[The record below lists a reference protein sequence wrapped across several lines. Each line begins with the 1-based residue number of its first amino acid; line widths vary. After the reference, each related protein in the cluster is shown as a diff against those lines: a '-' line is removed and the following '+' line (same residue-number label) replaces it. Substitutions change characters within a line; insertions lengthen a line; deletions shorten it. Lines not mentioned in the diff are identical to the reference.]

1 MNVHSSSVTQ
11 MARVLYSFLTKLMV
25 AALFLLAGCGS
36 KMSHRPIMEAPEVGV
51 MTLQPGSVA
60 VQSELPG
67 RTVAFKMSDV
77 RPQATGIIKQRLF
90 EEGST
95 VSTGQVLYVI
105 DASSYQAAYDQSKAD
120 LTNAEAVEASSKLKD
135 ERYEQLMEM
144 QGVSKQEADDARAT
158 HLQALASIAL
168 KKAALESA
176 RINLGYTQIRA
187 PISGRIGKSSVTVGA
202 LVTANQDSALATIR
216 ALDPIY
222 VDLMQSSTQ
231 LLELRRLLG
240 TDGMKSGS
248 RKVSLKLENG
258 DHYAE
263 YGTLKFQEVAV
274 DQATGSVTLRAQ
286 FPNPRGDLLPGMY
299 VRAVLD
305 EAVNSSALL
314 APQLSISRDPR
325 GNPVVM
331 IAGKDDQVEQ
341 REVVISR
348 SVGNDYIISSG
359 LQSGDRLIVEG
370 LNKIRVGQKIRPV
383 TVQSKA
389 TNSATAHRPADEPA
403 ASQALIG
410 RR

>member
-1 MNVHSSSVTQ
+1 
-11 MARVLYSFLTKLMV
+11 MAQGLNNFLTKPIVL
-25 AALFLLAGCGS
+25 ALLLLAGCGS
-36 KMSHRPIMEAPEVGV
+36 KMSHRPMLEATEVGV
-51 MTLQPGSVA
+51 TTLQPGSVA
-60 VQSELPG
+60 LQSELPG

-77 RPQATGIIKQRLF
+77 RPQASGIIKERRF

-95 VSTGQVLYVI
+95 VAAGQVLYLI
-105 DASSYQAAYDQSKAD
+105 DPSSYQAAYDQAKAD

-144 QGVSKQEADDARAT
+144 QGVSQQEADDARAT

-187 PISGRIGKSSVTVGA
+187 PISGRIGKSTVTVGA
-202 LVTANQDSALATIR
+202 LVTANQDTALATIR

-222 VDLMQSSTQ
+222 VDLTQSSTQ
-231 LLELRRLLG
+231 VLQLRRLLG
-240 TDGMKSGS
+240 TEGMQSGS
-248 RKVSLKLENG
+248 RKVSLKLEDG
-258 DHYAE
+258 SEYGE

-286 FPNPRGDLLPGMY
+286 FPNPRGELLPGMY

-314 APQLSISRDPR
+314 APQLSISRDAR
-325 GNPVVM
+325 GNPVAMVV
-331 IAGKDDQVEQ
+331 GKDDRVEQ
-341 REVVISR
+341 REVVIAR
-348 SVGNDYIISSG
+348 SVGNNYLISSG
-359 LQSGDRLIVEG
+359 LKSGDRLIVEG
-370 LNKIRVGQKIRPV
+370 LNKIHVEDKIRPV
-383 TVQSKA
+383 AVQSKA
-389 TNSATAHRPADEPA
+389 ATSTTANAPAGQSAT
-403 ASQALIG
+403 SKALIG